1 MPIFK
6 IGRIGTREV
15 SIEEAESAREACAKA
30 GWKPE
35 ECDVQIIP
43 EGNIIRECC
52 GTPERGTSSF
62 VA

>member
-1 MPIFK
+1 MPTFK
-6 IGRIGTREV
+6 IGRIGTRDV
-15 SIEEAESAREACAKA
+15 RIEEAQSAREACAKA

-43 EGNIIRECC
+43 EENIIRERC
-52 GTPERGTSSF
+52 GTRERGIPPL